1 MAKQGMARPDRTHT
15 QSRND
20 VSPVPEIQGKTKHTK
35 QKAAP
40 IVTGIPEAGLKVYHT
55 VDGRKENPAG
65 QKS

>member
-1 MAKQGMARPDRTHT
+1 MAKQGMARPDRPHT
-15 QSRND
+15 QPRND

-40 IVTGIPEAGLKVYHT
+40 IVTGTPGAGLKVYHT
-55 VDGRKENPAG
+55 VDDRKENPAG